1 MTGVN
6 DEQLLV
12 RQWRELL
19 ALHTRTVCSL
29 DRELQRFG
37 LGASDFEVLD
47 VLVQSDSGDDRGLYV
62 HELADLVHLSQSAVS
77 RLVAR
82 LTRDALVTRKECSTD
97 RRRVRVILT
106 HAGRER
112 HGEARPVQLAV
123 LRQRLG
129 ETADSTPPAGH

>member
-1 MTGVN
+1 
-6 DEQLLV
+6 
-12 RQWRELL
+12 
-19 ALHTRTVCSL
+19 
-29 DRELQRFG
+29 
-37 LGASDFEVLD
+37 VLD

-82 LTRDALVTRKECSTD
+82 LTRDGLVTRKECSTD

-106 HAGRER
+106 NAGRER
-112 HGEARPVQLAV
+112 HGDARPVQLAV

-129 ETADSTPPAGH
+129 ETAESTTPAGH